1 MIEGK
6 SKTAGMYGPWKDWC
20 DWCLAALESYG
31 ITGTVTSGVRST
43 EKQRQLYNDYV
54 SGKSSIIAAPPGRS
68 AHEYGLAI
76 DFVVDQGKNSD
87 LQRQVMN
94 WFQSM
99 GGELVAGDPVHVQ
112 YPGYRQF
119 LGS

>member
-1 MIEGK
+1 MIAGK
-6 SKTAGMYGPWKDWC
+6 SKTAGMYEPWKQWC
-20 DWCLAALESYG
+20 DWCLATLESYG
-31 ITGTVTSGVRST
+31 IAGTVTSGVRST
-43 EKQRQLYNDYV
+43 EKQQQLYTAYI
-54 SGKSSIIAAPPGRS
+54 SGQSSIVAAPPGRS
-68 AHEYGLAI
+68 AHEYGLAL
-76 DFVVDQGKNSD
+76 DFVVDEGKNSD

-99 GGELVAGDPVHVQ
+99 GGELVSGDPVHVQ

>member
-1 MIEGK
+1 MIDGK
-6 SKTAGMYGPWKDWC
+6 AKTAGMYEPWKQWC

-31 ITGTVTSGVRST
+31 ITGTVTSGVRSS
-43 EKQRQLYNDYV
+43 EKQAQLYADYV

-68 AHEYGLAI
+68 AHEYGLAL
-76 DFVVDQGKNSD
+76 DFVVDAGKNSD
-87 LQRQVMN
+87 LQRQVMQ

-99 GGELVAGDPVHVQ
+99 GGELVTGDPVHVQ
-112 YPGYRQF
+112 YPGFRGW